1 VVLGLAFVNAVSF
14 VVGAVVGEA
23 WVRARL
29 GRLQTAQVLSTV
41 ARTAAAGLVAAAVA
55 YAVTLGVPDSLSA
68 VPRSWLELLLGTLL
82 GGAVAVGA
90 MAVLRVPELRSATSR
105 VWRR

>member
-1 VVLGLAFVNAVSF
+1 
-14 VVGAVVGEA
+14 VVGEA
-23 WVRARL
+23 WIRARL

-41 ARTAAAGLVAAAVA
+41 ARTAAAGLAAAVA
-55 YAVTLGVPDSLSA
+55 YAVTLVVPDSLGA

-90 MAVLRVPELRSATSR
+90 MALLRVPELRSATSR
-105 VWRR
+105 LWRR